1 MSSDTDPNYAIDG
14 KFANV
19 FHSGD
24 EKIYPWLQVHLSETV
39 VVETVTIVNRI
50 AGPDRFDA
58 GSLLENIEIRAGSE
72 ALVSNVIDPIAI
84 NHLCGHVTGPGESG
98 GIYTVQC
105 RNFVQSDYVTVQP
118 TNQNHSIL
126 QITEILVNEFK
137 STTKQ
142 GTYCSTLKTK
152 Y

>member
-24 EKIYPWLQVHLSETV
+24 EKFYPWLQVHLSETV

-50 AGPDRFDA
+50 AGPDQFDA

-105 RNFVQSDYVTVQP
+105 RNFVQSDYVTVQAIS
-118 TNQNHSIL
+118 QNHSIL

-137 STTKQ
+137 STTKL
-142 GTYCSTLKTK
+142 GRHYSILKIK

>member
-105 RNFVQSDYVTVQP
+105 RNFVQSDYVTVQAIS
-118 TNQNHSIL
+118 QNHSIL

-137 STTKQ
+137 STTKL
-142 GTYCSTLKTK
+142 GTHYSIPNIKH
-152 Y
+152 